1 MAVYI
6 TLTIVTVLLALGVAP
21 KAGVSCCRKNGVQK
35 NLQGC
40 ATAYTRQTAVNHACV
55 LMVFLCLF
63 GVSACRIAVGNDYWV
78 YRQYILLIA
87 QDRHVATEFG
97 FNWLV
102 RLVQFLTQN
111 EECYLLVLGIFS
123 FGTVYF
129 FVKALYEQSE
139 WFAASLFLL
148 LTGGYYFLSLN
159 SVRYYFALAI
169 AMCAMRQ
176 VLKGDY
182 LKFVLMVLFG
192 ACFHKSILVVL
203 VLYPLAKIRWKKWAF
218 VLGGALCT
226 SMIFFKDLYREIMF
240 LFYPYYE
247 NSAFDNGDVSVIN
260 ILKSAAVVV
269 FALLYYKQCVKEQ
282 EQNQFYLNLQAGA
295 LMLYCFGSFIPEIS
309 RIGYYLNVSLVFL
322 LPGILKNI
330 SDKRQRIF
338 FTAVIGIAFCVYFLI
353 FLRGAYDVSIRI
365 LPYRNWIFN

>member
-6 TLTIVTVLLALGVAP
+6 TLTIMTVLIALLIVPAKQLSGNV
-21 KAGVSCCRKNGVQK
+21 
-35 NLQGC
+35 L
-40 ATAYTRQTAVNHACV
+40 TRQKAVNQSA
-55 LMVFLCLF
+55 LWLVFGLLF

-78 YRQYILLIA
+78 YRQYMLLIA

-102 RLVQFLTQN
+102 RIVQFLTRN
-111 EECYLLVLGIFS
+111 DECYLIVLGIFS
-123 FGTVYF
+123 FATVYLF
-129 FVKALYEQSE
+129 MKALYEQSA
-139 WFAASLFLL
+139 WFAGSLFLL

-159 SVRYYFALAI
+159 SVRYYFALAL

-182 LKFVLMVLFG
+182 LKFILMILVG

-203 VLYPLAKIRWKKWAF
+203 MLYPLARIKWKKWVF
-218 VLGGALCT
+218 GLGVAICA
-226 SMIFFKDLYREIMF
+226 SMIFLKDLYREIIF

-247 NSAFDNGDVSVIN
+247 NSMFDTGDVSVVN
-260 ILKSAAVVV
+260 ILKSVAVVI
-269 FALLYYKQCVKEQ
+269 FALLYYKQSIKD
-282 EQNQFYLNLQAGA
+282 NDANRFYLNLQIGS

-309 RIGYYLNVSLVFL
+309 RIGYYMNVSMVFL
-322 LPGILKNI
+322 IPGVLRSIKNEKQQLFFAVAIAAAFIL
-330 SDKRQRIF
+330 F
-338 FTAVIGIAFCVYFLI
+338 FAV

-365 LPYRNWIFN
+365 LPYRNWIFD